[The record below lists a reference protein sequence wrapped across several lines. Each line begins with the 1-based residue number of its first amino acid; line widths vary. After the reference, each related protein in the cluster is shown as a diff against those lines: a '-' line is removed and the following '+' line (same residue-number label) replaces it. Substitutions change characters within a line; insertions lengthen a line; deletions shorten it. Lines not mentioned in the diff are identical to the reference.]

1 MGFCFGFAIEPPKN
15 TPALNAARPANT
27 NGNTRPP
34 GCTSGTVNGLGQP
47 VGPPSEASE
56 VEQSDDEA
64 ALHHLGIVWARL
76 DQAGLHNAA
85 NVLKLFIVNV
95 FSEQAFTDTSTHAI
109 QHEI

>member
-1 MGFCFGFAIEPPKN
+1 MEPPNN
-15 TPALNAARPANT
+15 TPASNAARPAT
-27 NGNTRPP
+27 ANGNTRPP
-34 GCTSGTVNGLGQP
+34 GYTNGTVNGLGQL

-64 ALHHLGIVWARL
+64 ALHHLGIAWARL

-85 NVLKLFIVNV
+85 NVLKQFIVNV
-95 FSEQAFTDTSTHAI
+95 FSEQAFIDTSTHAI